1 MTLPRESRSLYEQN
15 GYLVIEGLLDE
26 AWLRELRSAVEALLA
41 AARSVPASNSVYDIG
56 PGHRPD
62 HPCVRRIK
70 DPQRQYPIFDAL
82 MRSPEIVDTVAELLG
97 GTVRFD
103 HAKLN
108 FKPAG
113 GQASI
118 EWHQDWAFYPHTNDD
133 LLAVGVMIED
143 CKPDNGPLMVLPGTH
158 QGPVF
163 NHHHDGMF
171 VGAIPRE
178 DLIHLRPSAVALS
191 APAGSVSIHH
201 VRTVHGSGDNTSGS
215 ARPLLLFSYAAVD
228 AFPVFEK
235 PDLFDFD
242 GRILR
247 GEATHVA
254 RQVALP
260 VRIPE
265 PRDMQ
270 ADSIFENQAPV
281 HGRSFGA
288 QVPGLGRQGR

>member
-1 MTLPRESRSLYEQN
+1 MTLSPESRSFYEQN
-15 GYLVIEGLLDE
+15 GYLVIEGLLGVE
-26 AWLRELRSAVEALLA
+26 WLRDLRSAVRELLA
-41 AARSVPASNSVYDIG
+41 AARAVATSNSVYDIG
-56 PGHRPD
+56 PGHTPD

-70 DPQRQYPIFDAL
+70 DPQHRHPVFDAL
-82 MRSPEIVDTVAELLG
+82 MRSPEIVDIVAELLG

-133 LLAVGVMIED
+133 LLAVGIMIEE
-143 CKPDNGPLMVLPGTH
+143 CTPDNGPLMVLPGTH
-158 QGPVF
+158 KGGIF
-163 NHHHDGMF
+163 NHHHDDIF

-178 DLIHLRPSAVALS
+178 DLAHLLPSAVALT
-191 APAGSVSIHH
+191 APAGSVSVHH
-201 VRTVHGSGDNTSGS
+201 VRTVHGSGDNKSGS
-215 ARPLLLFSYAAVD
+215 TRPLLLFSYAAVD

-235 PDLFDFD
+235 PDLTDFD

-247 GEATHVA
+247 GAATRVA

-270 ADSIFENQAPV
+270 ADSIFDNQAPV
-281 HGRSFGA
+281 QGRSFGA
-288 QVPGLGRQGR
+288 LVPGLGAQGR

>member
-1 MTLPRESRSLYEQN
+1 MTLSRESRCFYEQN
-15 GYLVIEGLLDE
+15 GYLVLEGLLGA
-26 AWLRELRSAVEALLA
+26 AWLSKLRAAVQELVAG
-41 AARSVPASNSVYDIG
+41 ARAIAASNGVYDIG
-56 PGHRPD
+56 PGHAPD

-70 DPQRQYPIFDAL
+70 DPQHRHPVFDAL
-82 MRSPEIVDTVAELLG
+82 MRSPEIVDRVAELLG

-103 HAKLN
+103 HGKLN

-113 GQASI
+113 GRASI

-133 LLAVGVMIED
+133 LLAVGVMVED
-143 CKPDNGPLMVLPGTH
+143 CTPDNGPLMVLPGSH
-158 QGPVF
+158 RGGVF
-163 NHHHDGMF
+163 NHHHEDVF

-178 DLIHLRPSAVALS
+178 DLAHLLPAAVALT

-215 ARPLLLFSYAAVD
+215 SRPLLLFSYAAVD

-235 PDLFDFD
+235 PELADFD
-242 GRILR
+242 ARILR
-247 GEATHVA
+247 GAATRVA

-270 ADSIFENQAPV
+270 ADSIFDNQAPV
-281 HGRSFGA
+281 QGRSFGT
-288 QVPGLGRQGR
+288 QVSGLGAHGR